1 MIYKTFKLKL
11 QINLNT
17 TVVGDF
23 HISLSPIDS
32 SLEKKKL
39 DREAVEMN
47 KVISQMDLADIYSIF
62 HSNSREHTFFPAA
75 MGMFFKIGYKL
86 GHKASPSKAGNLES
100 HPEIKCKKIEITSCN
115 LLDSHS
121 LKMRINN
128 KRQKESTQ
136 IHGR

>member
-1 MIYKTFKLKL
+1 MIYETFKLEL

-23 HISLSPIDS
+23 HVSLSPIDS

-75 MGMFFKIGYKL
+75 M
-86 GHKASPSKAGNLES
+86 E
-100 HPEIKCKKIEITSCN
+100 C
-115 LLDSHS
+115 S
-121 LKMRINN
+121 LK
-128 KRQKESTQ
+128 
-136 IHGR
+136 